1 MKILWLASVTAAA
14 ALLAPQAHAAT
25 ELVQHTQTATN
36 TCQGAL
42 VNQEKLRNRPLG
54 IVNETDEPI
63 FVSCSFTTA
72 NDGAST
78 RGTRIVE
85 YFGAFFTN
93 NKPFD
98 QTVTCTGVEG
108 LAGEPDIVYTTKSVT
123 VLANGVPGTPDTGY
137 IFFGRESPSDPLL
150 YQNVAM
156 SCSLSPG
163 ISINDTYVGFYLD
176 DGEPSPSP

>member
-1 MKILWLASVTAAA
+1 MKSVIRTALAAVVIAA
-14 ALLAPQAHAAT
+14 APQARAAT
-25 ELVQHTQTATN
+25 ELVQHTNTATN

-42 VNQEKLRNRPLG
+42 ANKDKLRNRPLG
-54 IVNETDEPI
+54 ILNEADVDV

-72 NDGAST
+72 RTSNAEDTSA
-78 RGTRIVE
+78 IVE

-93 NKPFD
+93 NKPYD

-108 LAGEPDIVYTTKSVT
+108 LAGEPDIVYTNQSVT

-137 IFFGRESPSDPLL
+137 IFFGRATASDPLL

-156 SCSLSPG
+156 SCALPPG
-163 ISINDTYVGFYLD
+163 VSINDTYVGFYLND
-176 DGEPSPSP
+176 DDAP